1 MPVLVV
7 LAVQNMEASGKLVRD
22 KDNDIEF
29 SALEGSLS
37 MMSKVLN
44 DVLDLYVFLLLS
56 LALSTR
62 KSLYPPPPHLLFF
75 VVISHLTSFTAT
87 AWTLANSNQSQ
98 SPTHSTL

>member
-1 MPVLVV
+1 M

-44 DVLDLYVFLLLS
+44 DVLDLYVFFYLYFLPSLPLSFVRSSFYLRSLSRSTELRLGMERPLRLS
-56 LALSTR
+56 LRSSR
-62 KSLYPPPPHLLFF
+62 F
-75 VVISHLTSFTAT
+75 
-87 AWTLANSNQSQ
+87 
-98 SPTHSTL
+98 